1 MRKVATLLTL
11 RSTKIREMKD
21 ENNGNQTMLRLVP
34 AQTYQRGG
42 HAGVRRHGALGE
54 EGLQVPTVAAER
66 GTENVAG
73 GHK

>member
-1 MRKVATLLTL
+1 
-11 RSTKIREMKD
+11 MKD
-21 ENNGNQTMLRLVP
+21 ETNRNQTMLRFVP
-34 AQTYQRGG
+34 AQANQRGR

-54 EGLQVPTVAAER
+54 EGLQVPTVAVER